1 MKVLVTGANGFTGTW
16 LLRALLARG
25 HEVTGAEGVET
36 SPAGLEPDERDR
48 VSWAALDLLDPDSVR
63 QVADRAV
70 EAVVH
75 LAAASSVGESLVDPV
90 RTWEVNALGTVR
102 LLEALA
108 DVRLRERIDPVV
120 LVVSTAEVYGPGL
133 GGPRPRVETDRHRP
147 VSPYA
152 ASKAAAE
159 LAALDCHR
167 RTGLR
172 TMVVRPFPHTGPGQ
186 STRFVAPAFADR
198 ILLARKIGAPVV
210 ETGNLETVR
219 DLLDVRDVAEA
230 YCDLLER
237 GEPGQTYN
245 VAGGSGISMRDL
257 FFRLA
262 DLAGHRVA
270 PDPDA
275 SLTRAA
281 DIPHLVG
288 DATKL
293 CDATGWAPRRSLD
306 ETLRDL
312 LDAQAN

>member
-1 MKVLVTGANGFTGTW
+1 MKVLVTGANGFAGTW

-25 HEVTGAEGVET
+25 HAVTGAEGLET
-36 SPAGLEPDERDR
+36 SPGGLSADDR
-48 VSWAALDLLDPDSVR
+48 SLVSWTRLDLLDPESVR
-63 QVADRAV
+63 RTASLAA
-70 EAVVH
+70 EAVIH
-75 LAAASSVGESLVDPV
+75 LAAASSVGESLADPV
-90 RTWEVNALGTVR
+90 RTWGVNALGTVR

-108 DVRLRERIDPVV
+108 EVRLRERIDPLV
-120 LVVSTAEVYGPGL
+120 LVVSTAEVYGPG
-133 GGPRPRVETDRHRP
+133 GEPGRPRVETDRHQP

-172 TMVVRPFPHTGPGQ
+172 IMIARPFPHTGPGQ
-186 STRFVAPAFADR
+186 STRFVAPAFAGR

-210 ETGNLETVR
+210 ETGNLDTVR

-230 YCDLLER
+230 YCDLLEQ

-245 VAGGSGISMRDL
+245 VAGGAGVSMRDL

-270 PDPDA
+270 PDPDT
-275 SLTRAA
+275 SLTRGS

-288 DATKL
+288 DASKL
-293 CDATGWAPRRSLD
+293 QAATGWAPRRSLD

-312 LDAQAN
+312 LDAQAH